1 MSGGKRF
8 LLWIIKDIEDCQNE
22 LEEQLDAQAP
32 KWQEYQYGNILIHP
46 LTCMIK
52 K

>member
-1 MSGGKRF
+1 MNWQSN
-8 LLWIIKDIEDCQNE
+8 C
-22 LEEQLDAQAP
+22 DAKAP
-32 KWQEYQYGNILIHP
+32 KWQGYQYGNILIHP